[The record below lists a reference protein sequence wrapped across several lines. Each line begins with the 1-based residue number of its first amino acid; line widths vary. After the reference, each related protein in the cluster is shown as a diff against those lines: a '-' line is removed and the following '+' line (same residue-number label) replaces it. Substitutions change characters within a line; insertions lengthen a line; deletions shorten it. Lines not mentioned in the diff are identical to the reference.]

1 MTAYTAMLEATVK
14 PYLTAVRLVLRF
26 SQPVREVLER
36 FKEHDDTIS
45 FMKGKKVGE
54 QSDW

>member
-45 FMKGKKVGE
+45 FMKGRKVGE